1 MVLATDPKALAL
13 CNRLGFDAVA
23 SDKKTSEYRTVV
35 PAPKPRHLEGVEAGR
50 DTASPRMVFLPGP
63 LLNLLS

>member
-1 MVLATDPKALAL
+1 
-13 CNRLGFDAVA
+13 
-23 SDKKTSEYRTVV
+23 V